1 MGDEEWNDGILEYW
15 NSDFTIIPVFH
26 FSNLLLGSHKELYVK
41 FS

>member
-1 MGDEEWNDGILEYW
+1 MDYWNIGIAEYW

-26 FSNLLLGSHKELYVK
+26 YSNSMVKSREAFYVK